1 MPMAPRP
8 NRGTRNRE
16 QSRNVPIPPRR
27 PSLGP
32 PSCARQGVAMVA
44 PLGRGQFGGPRG
56 EIACA
61 GQTANAPQ
69 GLQPW
74 VSRRRGGSGRHRPPA
89 KLKRRFG
96 CQKARSHSSVVA
108 PMPKPIALA
117 TLLLTLL
124 VAPAPAGNLDLPDLG
139 DPSGGAL
146 SPQEEALLGKAFMRR
161 LRATSRVME
170 DPLWNGY
177 LQELGSGLTA
187 HSDQAAGAFTFFLVR
202 DPEVN
207 AFAGPAGHIGIH
219 TGLVLATESEAEL
232 ASVLAHEIAHVTQN
246 HLRRAFDDA
255 GRLSLPAAAAILA
268 GIVLGAMADNPQV
281 GAAAVAGVQ
290 AGLIQHQINFTRD
303 NEQEADRIGIQIL
316 ADSAYD
322 PTAMP
327 VFFGR
332 LGKSN
337 RLYDS
342 GRIPEFLRTHPI
354 TENRIADSHARAEG
368 YPYRQTPD
376 SLEYHLLRATLELG
390 RQQNSAAAV
399 ATFRDTLRE
408 GRYRNE
414 EAQRYGYVLALLQA
428 RRFDQAEQELDRLL
442 RGNPLQVAYLL
453 AQARLLRETGR
464 KVLRPWA
471 SWATPSPCCPGTI
484 PSPWPTASCSSNRG
498 GPPRPRPCWNASSAI
513 PQRRRPSLRPAWP
526 CGGGRGKHSIQD
538 VGDQPVRQLGLEPGG
553 LGRHHLAGVGHRHQ
567 VACMVVGN
575 REKATAISPLS
586 TRRSSSPRPRMPP
599 TKSMRSSRR

>member
-1 MPMAPRP
+1 M
-8 NRGTRNRE
+8 
-16 QSRNVPIPPRR
+16 S
-27 PSLGP
+27 
-32 PSCARQGVAMVA
+32 
-44 PLGRGQFGGPRG
+44 
-56 EIACA
+56 
-61 GQTANAPQ
+61 
-69 GLQPW
+69 
-74 VSRRRGGSGRHRPPA
+74 
-89 KLKRRFG
+89 
-96 CQKARSHSSVVA
+96 
-108 PMPKPIALA
+108 KPIALV

-290 AGLIQHQINFTRD
+290 AGLIQHRINFTRE
-303 NEQEADRIGIQIL
+303 NEQEADRIGMQIL
-316 ADSAYD
+316 AGSGYD

-332 LGKSN
+332 LGKAN

-342 GRIPEFLRTHPI
+342 GRIPEFLRTHPV
-354 TENRIADSHARAEG
+354 TENRIADSHARAEE
-368 YPYRQTPD
+368 YPYRQRPD
-376 SLEYHLLRATLELG
+376 SLEYHLLRASLEVARHANPG
-390 RQQNSAAAV
+390 AAV
-399 ATFRDTLRE
+399 ASFRSGLQE

-414 EAQRYGYVLALLQA
+414 EAQRYGYVLALMQA
-428 RRFDQAEQELDRLL
+428 RRFETAEQELDRLL

-453 AQARLLRETGR
+453 AQTELLRETGQSAQALGLLKDAR
-464 KVLRPWA
+464 LLLPGSYPLTLAYGELLIEQGKPAEAQALLERELRFRSEDA
-471 SWATPSPCCPGTI
+471 RLYALLGR
-484 PSPWPTASCSSNRG
+484 AAG
-498 GPPRPRPCWNASSAI
+498 GAGNIGEGHLYLAESHYLNGA
-513 PQRRRPSLRPAWP
+513 LEAA
-526 CGGGRGKHSIQD
+526 
-538 VGDQPVRQLGLEPGG
+538 VRQLEAALAQRNLDYYEEARLSARLRELRRELEE
-553 LGRHHLAGVGHRHQ
+553 LERAAAAKGRGR
-567 VACMVVGN
+567 
-575 REKATAISPLS
+575 
-586 TRRSSSPRPRMPP
+586 
-599 TKSMRSSRR
+599 